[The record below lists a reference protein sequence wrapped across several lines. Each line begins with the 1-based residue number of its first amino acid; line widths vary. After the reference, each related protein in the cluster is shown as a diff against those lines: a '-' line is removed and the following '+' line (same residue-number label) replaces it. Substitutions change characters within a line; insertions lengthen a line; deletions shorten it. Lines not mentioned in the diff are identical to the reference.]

1 MIGTVP
7 APPPQSLAPLL
18 LCWYDRAGRTL
29 PWRGS
34 SDLYAILVSELMLQQ
49 TRVQTVLGYWGRF
62 MERFPTVADLA
73 AAPEDDV
80 MAAWSGLGFYRRARN
95 LHRAAQQIVTSHGG
109 AVPED
114 PEELG
119 SLPGVGR
126 YTLGAILS
134 SGRNAKLPILDGNVI
149 RVLTRVYSI
158 PEPPDRAATKRVLWQ
173 LAEDILP
180 DDRPGDFNQA
190 IMDLGATLCR
200 RTSPSCTSCPFS
212 AICTSAA
219 TGTSEDFPRPGR
231 STAVKRVERVAILI
245 NDSDGRFV
253 LRRRPAS
260 GLLASL
266 WELPS
271 ADLSPDEEPAVV
283 AARLASELLAPG
295 PQVDP
300 EPAWSDLRFCG
311 SVAHRFSHRHWVIQ
325 VFRARAPLPRMG
337 TAAEGAEAM
346 LRVDY
351 SGLNNLGVPTVTR
364 KTIDCALAAD
374 RSAAGC

>member
-1 MIGTVP
+1 
-7 APPPQSLAPLL
+7 
-18 LCWYDRAGRTL
+18 
-29 PWRGS
+29 
-34 SDLYAILVSELMLQQ
+34 MLQQ
-49 TRVQTVLGYWGRF
+49 TRVDTVLGYWDRF

-73 AAPEDDV
+73 AANEDDV

-114 PEELG
+114 PEALG
-119 SLPGVGR
+119 ALPGVGR
-126 YTLGAILS
+126 YTVGAILS

-158 PEPPDRAATKRVLWQ
+158 GGAPDRAATQRVLWQ

-180 DDRPGDFNQA
+180 DGRPGDFNQA

-231 STAVKRVERVAILI
+231 TTAVKKVDRVAILVE
-245 NDSDGRFV
+245 NSDGRFA
-253 LRRRPAS
+253 LKRRPPS

-271 ADLSPDEEPAVV
+271 ADLSCDDEPEEV
-283 AARLASELLAPG
+283 AARLASSLIATGKPSGSQRTQL
-295 PQVDP
+295 
-300 EPAWSDLRFCG
+300 DLRRCG
-311 SVAHRFSHRHWVIQ
+311 SVEHRFSHRHWVIH
-325 VFRARAPLPRMG
+325 VFRGNAPLRSA
-337 TAAEGAEAM
+337 AAEVGEPET
-346 LRVDY
+346 LLQVDY
-351 SGLNNLGVPTVTR
+351 EGLDKLGVPTVTR
-364 KTIDCALAAD
+364 KTIDCALAAALASKD
-374 RSAAGC
+374 EA